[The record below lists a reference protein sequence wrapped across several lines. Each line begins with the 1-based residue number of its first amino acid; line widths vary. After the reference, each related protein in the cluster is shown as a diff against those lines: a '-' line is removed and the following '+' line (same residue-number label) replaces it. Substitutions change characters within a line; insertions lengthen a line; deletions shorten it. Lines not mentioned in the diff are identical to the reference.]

1 VWKLPRWLIAF
12 VAAVVAADVAGIVVA
27 SSRVTVGFHDLTL
40 FGLLLAC
47 DVAGLELTR
56 QAGESSGIAKDMHA
70 VWELPVAI
78 LLPPAYAALS
88 PIIRIAL
95 TQWRVRQGFLHRRVF
110 SAAALGLSYLA
121 ASLAFHR
128 LASGVLGPVADPVR
142 HGFAWMMLVAAC
154 GLVQRLVNSSLVL
167 TAVKGSDP
175 TVRVRDVQFGREP
188 LYNDLTELCLA
199 VLVAF
204 GVASS
209 PVALLFAFP
218 FATLPLRALRHAQLV
233 SDSRT
238 DSKTGLLNARTWERE
253 AAEAVARAVR
263 SGVPLAVAVLDLD
276 WFKSVNDTYG
286 HLFGDEVLRQIGRCL
301 PSALREY
308 DLAGRFGGEEFV
320 LLLPHTR
327 AVDAFRAADRV
338 RSRIAGL
345 PLRAPDGAIVRVTAS
360 VGVAALDAGSR
371 RELTELLA
379 MADAALY
386 RAKRGGRNQV
396 QMISTS
402 RGLCAVSGIDDG
414 VAGDGD
420 GSAGGTV
427 SMGGLAAEP
436 GPEPR
441 PGPGPGPGPGPP
453 QAITRSGLSGRGHR
467 TPDWP
472 AALACNAAGAWR
484 GPFAEPAPGGDH
496 SAKERGAHHD
506 AWPGRPRGLRGWSRA
521 DGHVR
526 HVRPRRRQ
534 REHRDHPRCPRRRD
548 HPARH
553 R

>member
-1 VWKLPRWLIAF
+1 MDSTRPGAAGPAFAVRARARAVRDWPVWTLPRWLIVF
-12 VAAVVAADVAGIVVA
+12 VVVVVAADAAGIAFAA
-27 SSRVTVGFHDLTL
+27 SRASLRVHDLIL

-56 QAGESSGIAKDMHA
+56 RAGESAGIAKDMHA

-78 LLPPAYAALS
+78 LLPLAYAPIT

-95 TQWRVRQGFLHRRVF
+95 TQWRVRQGPLHRRVF

-121 ASLAFHR
+121 ASIVFHR
-128 LASGVLGPVADPVR
+128 LAAGVIGTADPAR
-142 HGFAWMMLVAAC
+142 HGFAWMMVVAAG
-154 GLVQRLVNSSLVL
+154 GLIQRLVNSGLVL
-167 TAVKGSDP
+167 TAVKGSEP
-175 TVRVRDVQFGREP
+175 AIRVRDVQFGREP
-188 LYNDLTELCLA
+188 LYNDVTELCLA

-253 AAEAVARAVR
+253 AADAVARAVR
-263 SGVPLAVAVLDLD
+263 SGAPLAVAVLDLD

-301 PSALREY
+301 PGALREY

-320 LLLPHTR
+320 VLLPQTR

-338 RSRIAGL
+338 RSRIASL
-345 PLRAPDGAIVRVTAS
+345 PLRAPDGEFVRVTAS

-371 RELTELLA
+371 RELNELLSA
-379 MADAALY
+379 ADAALY

-396 QMISTS
+396 HMISTT
-402 RGLCAVSGIDDG
+402 RGLSAVSGLDSTFATG
-414 VAGDGD
+414 FGAVPSGYE
-420 GSAGGTV
+420 GSPADYPATPGGI
-427 SMGGLAAEP
+427 LP
-436 GPEPR
+436 GTLPVQ
-441 PGPGPGPGPGPP
+441 PGPP
-453 QAITRSGLSGRGHR
+453 QVITQNGLSAAQGA
-467 TPDWP
+467 WP
-472 AALACNAAGAWR
+472 AV
-484 GPFAEPAPGGDH
+484 APQANG
-496 SAKERGAHHD
+496 
-506 AWPGRPRGLRGWSRA
+506 
-521 DGHVR
+521 
-526 HVRPRRRQ
+526 
-534 REHRDHPRCPRRRD
+534 
-548 HPARH
+548 
-553 R
+553 